1 MKLLLINYMETTAP
15 GGINKVVF
23 EIARWLSKWSHE
35 VVVFNPAWDNRLQ
48 MSEEKIENFT
58 LIRGYK
64 YRESL
69 YGFSIK
75 NIGVVRELIKK
86 FDPDVVHVHGY
97 HTLFS
102 PEIVYVVKKYFSK
115 IPVIFSPHYMPFGH
129 ATLLGEYLWSVYNKI
144 SNLLIFP
151 KIDHLIVASNFEK
164 DSLLYDIPNT
174 GDIEISVIP
183 HGVDVIDVQKKPQRE
198 EITLLFSG
206 YLQERKGVQYILR
219 ALYELVYEYKMAN
232 VRLTIIGEGPY
243 KQSLLKL
250 AKQLNIMQYIVW
262 KPFVVDR
269 TELFKEIQ
277 NADIFLLLSK
287 NENYGITVAEALA
300 LGTPVIVTKH
310 SALKEFLTEPGCF
323 GVDYPPNPK
332 KVAELILKILNS
344 DVRVGP
350 FSKRIRTWDEVVKD
364 YEKVYNLVLR
374 RVKNMR

>member
-1 MKLLLINYMETTAP
+1 
-15 GGINKVVF
+15 
-23 EIARWLSKWSHE
+23 
-35 VVVFNPAWDNRLQ
+35 
-48 MSEEKIENFT
+48 
-58 LIRGYK
+58 
-64 YRESL
+64 
-69 YGFSIK
+69 
-75 NIGVVRELIKK
+75 
-86 FDPDVVHVHGY
+86 
-97 HTLFS
+97 
-102 PEIVYVVKKYFSK
+102 
-115 IPVIFSPHYMPFGH
+115 
-129 ATLLGEYLWSVYNKI
+129 
-144 SNLLIFP
+144 
-151 KIDHLIVASNFEK
+151 
-164 DSLLYDIPNT
+164 
-174 GDIEISVIP
+174 
-183 HGVDVIDVQKKPQRE
+183 
-198 EITLLFSG
+198 
-206 YLQERKGVQYILR
+206 
-219 ALYELVYEYKMAN
+219 
-232 VRLTIIGEGPY
+232 
-243 KQSLLKL
+243 
-250 AKQLNIMQYIVW
+250 MQYIVW